1 MKDILIDELCK
12 IKSEKSKYNLVLS
25 EIESLPE
32 EIDIKQSQINILV
45 NQLSLDNDISKYLK
59 SQILKLGNELE
70 TLKIKYKKIKSTS
83 NKNLNIINFVN
94 SSNDFSSI
102 INTLNFKNKR
112 LLINTV
118 VKSIFW
124 DGTNGIAH
132 INLIS
137 LK

>member
-1 MKDILIDELCK
+1 MI
-12 IKSEKSKYNLVLS
+12 LS

-32 EIDIKQSQINILV
+32 EINIKQSQIDILV
-45 NQLSLDNDISKYLK
+45 NQLSLDNEISKYLK

-70 TLKIKYKKIKSTS
+70 KLNIQYEKIKAISCKK
-83 NKNLNIINFVN
+83 NNINVINFVESLN
-94 SSNDFSSI
+94 NFSSI
-102 INTLNFKNKR
+102 INILNFNNKR

-124 DGTNGIAH
+124 DGTKGIVS